1 MLVTCLPVSNN
12 NFRNLLVI
20 LVHDSYHKRVIY
32 ADIALLKMRY
42 PWRFTD
48 FVKPVCLPSHKYD
61 PEDGAI
67 CAIAGWGSTDG
78 NRQVL
83 NQATIPKFNWK
94 R

>member
-1 MLVTCLPVSNN
+1 MLVTFLSPKYYNARYLS
-12 NFRNLLVI
+12 I
-20 LVHDSYHKRVIY
+20 ISVHDSYHKRVIY

-48 FVKPVCLPSHKYD
+48 YVKPVCLPSHKYD